1 MPIEYINRKEKKYY
15 LHQGKT
21 KTGKPRY
28 FFSLK
33 TEGKLVEE
41 IPDGYEVYENPN
53 AQVFLRKI
61 QPQLITDEEIEI
73 VQKDM
78 EKFSSVKSFKIDVKK
93 KIISIFIPDQ
103 DVAAL
108 EQLFSPMTTLK
119 GESISNLLANSVTYS
134 AILRFILTDEKE
146 RLFLT
151 QRYCYLGSIDDWID
165 IGQEGDLAKLVKTYV
180 KHIGKESYYELW

>member
-1 MPIEYINRKEKKYY
+1 MPIEYINRQEKKYY

-73 VQKDM
+73 VQKGM

-93 KIISIFIPDQ
+93 KTISIFIPDQ
-103 DVAAL
+103 DVEAL

-134 AILRFILTDEKE
+134 AILRFSLTDEKE
-146 RLFLT
+146 RLFST